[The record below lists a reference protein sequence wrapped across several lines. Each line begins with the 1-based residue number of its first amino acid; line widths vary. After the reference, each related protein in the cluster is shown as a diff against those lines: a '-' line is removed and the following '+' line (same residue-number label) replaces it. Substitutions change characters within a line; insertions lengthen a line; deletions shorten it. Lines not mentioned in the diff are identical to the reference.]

1 MAAEKQ
7 YSDAKRALDVIG
19 RETLSPG
26 KYITYGQLAELLGY
40 EVLKYARHIGQVCSL
55 IDAACYWAKL
65 PMLSL
70 EKVRLDS
77 GDYNP
82 DSFSGH
88 FATVKDQLVDNA
100 AGRQWTEDD
109 IKRLKHS
116 LDRHMSM
123 EAATLQWHRIESFG
137 QEGLNR
143 IVSYK

>member
-26 KYITYGQLAELLGY
+26 KYITYGKLAELLGY

-70 EKVRLDS
+70 EKVRMDS

-88 FATVKDQLVDNA
+88 FTPVKDQLVANA
-100 AGRQWTEDD
+100 AAHQWNEDD
-109 IKRLKHS
+109 IKR
-116 LDRHMSM
+116 
-123 EAATLQWHRIESFG
+123 
-137 QEGLNR
+137 
-143 IVSYK
+143 